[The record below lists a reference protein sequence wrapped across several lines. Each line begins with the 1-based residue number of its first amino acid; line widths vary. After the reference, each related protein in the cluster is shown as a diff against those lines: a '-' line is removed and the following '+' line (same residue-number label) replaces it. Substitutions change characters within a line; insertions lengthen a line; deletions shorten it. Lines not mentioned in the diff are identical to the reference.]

1 MGVLPHGENT
11 VCISARTGE
20 GLDKLKKSIST
31 ILNAD
36 KYHAIFRIP
45 YSRGDIVS
53 LLQAEA
59 AVLQL
64 EYAEDGTV
72 MEAIVKPEIWGRVK
86 QFSNIPERQKEA
98 WE

>member
-1 MGVLPHGENT
+1 MGVLPHGEDV

-20 GLDKLKKSIST
+20 GLERLKKEISK

-53 LLQAEA
+53 LLQSDA

-72 MEAIVKPEIWGRVK
+72 IEAIVKPEIWGRVK

>member
-1 MGVLPHGENT
+1 ME
-11 VCISARTGE
+11 R
-20 GLDKLKKSIST
+20 LKKAISD
-31 ILNAD
+31 ILND
-36 KYHAIFRIP
+36 GKYHAIFRIP

-64 EYAEDGTV
+64 EYVEDGTV
-72 MEAIVKPEIWGRVK
+72 IEAIVKPEIWGRVK